1 MSNKQNIGYDDIKK
15 MLNRLRTISENTQ
28 SSRTLNEEK
37 VDTLVISNN
46 VEVKTHSDDE
56 QDLKISE
63 EEKNSLNQLIE
74 NFKSQVYELTS
85 FEEGFNI
92 YSNSVRLDGKISDDL
107 SFVFI
112 SGEDAGLYINCNMLK
127 IEAENADIINKL
139 YKFEHTFQDVTND
152 LILARKNN

>member
-37 VDTLVISNN
+37 VDTLVIGNN

-74 NFKSQVYELTS
+74 NFKSQVYELVS
-85 FEEGFNI
+85 FEEGFNV